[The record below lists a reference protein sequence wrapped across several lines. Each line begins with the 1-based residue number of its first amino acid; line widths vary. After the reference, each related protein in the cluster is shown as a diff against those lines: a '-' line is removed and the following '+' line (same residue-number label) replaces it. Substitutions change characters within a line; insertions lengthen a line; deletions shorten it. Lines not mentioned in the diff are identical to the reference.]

1 VRFRVIDALTTQLHG
16 RSGLQGQVERAQTA
30 QLYQPNGNE
39 QMLEVRRGR
48 HHQTKVDHQSR
59 GKEPKMG
66 ILRLE
71 TETETKGW
79 ENWMGRQP
87 EHGANLDSME
97 SVAAGVNQVK
107 WKIPMKRT
115 WSGASSDE

>member
-1 VRFRVIDALTTQLHG
+1 
-16 RSGLQGQVERAQTA
+16 
-30 QLYQPNGNE
+30 
-39 QMLEVRRGR
+39 
-48 HHQTKVDHQSR
+48 
-59 GKEPKMG
+59 MG

-87 EHGANLDSME
+87 EHGVNLDSME
-97 SVAAGVNQVK
+97 SVAVEVNQVK
-107 WKIPMKRT
+107 WMIPRKPT